1 MNLEEQYQEIS
12 KIKQEINLRLSRGT
26 AASDI
31 RELAIFLAQDRNY
44 QKINTS
50 ENQLIKLSHFLT
62 IWQEEKQKLPALGIS
77 EDIFYQVHN
86 LDELEQKHRRIEY
99 YGLRIENNVPEPY
112 CRELMDLL
120 MEQKVSGLA
129 LGIII
134 RNRTERG
141 GHNLLSVARE
151 LKA

>member
-62 IWQEEKQKLPALGIS
+62 IWQEE
-77 EDIFYQVHN
+77 
-86 LDELEQKHRRIEY
+86 
-99 YGLRIENNVPEPY
+99 
-112 CRELMDLL
+112 
-120 MEQKVSGLA
+120 
-129 LGIII
+129 
-134 RNRTERG
+134 
-141 GHNLLSVARE
+141 
-151 LKA
+151 